1 MPSPLLR
8 VSRKALIL
16 LGVLALMAVAGPVA
30 PTRPA
35 FAVCQPKL
43 CPFNPPMHWDCLRA
57 RCVCDCP
64 VSPDQPTVC
73 GSCA

>member
-8 VSRKALIL
+8 IPRKALLL
-16 LGVLALMAVAGPVA
+16 LGVLALTAVAGTVA

-35 FAVCQPKL
+35 FACAPKL
-43 CPFNPPMHWDCLRA
+43 CPFNMHWDCLRS